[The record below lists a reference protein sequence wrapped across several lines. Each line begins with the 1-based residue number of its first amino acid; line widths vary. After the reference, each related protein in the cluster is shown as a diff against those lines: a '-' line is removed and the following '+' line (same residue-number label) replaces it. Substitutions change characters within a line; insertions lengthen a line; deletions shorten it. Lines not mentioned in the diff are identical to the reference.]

1 MFDLS
6 IRRRSRV
13 PYRVALLRL
22 FSAFVVISLLVLPAG
37 ALAAP
42 DNSTANAAL
51 SSKAIFFASDGMR
64 PDLMEQY
71 AAAGAM
77 PTYAALM
84 AAGVRGDNGMVQAFP
99 PNTGVGWYTM
109 MTGTYPG
116 EHGSTNNTY
125 HRTGESVFN
134 NRTSFS
140 ALGTLQAD
148 RRLCQ
153 LLLHPRCACGSA

>member
-1 MFDLS
+1 MFSS
-6 IRRRSRV
+6 IAGKRSRV
-13 PYRVALLRL
+13 SVQVPLLRL
-22 FSAFVVISLLVLPAG
+22 FSLMLILSLLVSPAG
-37 ALAAP
+37 VSAAP
-42 DNSTANAAL
+42 AANSAAAIANRVV
-51 SSKAIFFASDGMR
+51 FFSSDGMR

-71 AAAGAM
+71 AAQGYM

-125 HRTGESVFN
+125 HRSGEASFN
-134 NRTSFS
+134 NRT
-140 ALGTLQAD
+140 
-148 RRLCQ
+148 
-153 LLLHPRCACGSA
+153 